1 MQKFACLAVTSAV
14 VAAAAQKF
22 TIDSKTRT
30 FRDEQGRTRI
40 LHWFNV
46 VVKRPDYTPIED
58 HFDFDMSISDE
69 DLKYMQAWGTKIIRL
84 GVMWE
89 SVERSPGVY
98 DTEYLDKVDALIN
111 RFGDYGM
118 AVIVDNH

>member
-1 MQKFACLAVTSAV
+1 
-14 VAAAAQKF
+14 
-22 TIDSKTRT
+22 
-30 FRDEQGRTRI
+30 
-40 LHWFNV
+40 
-46 VVKRPDYTPIED
+46 
-58 HFDFDMSISDE
+58 MSISDE